1 MDKVCLQPLG
11 QDVLNFKSPKA
22 YDVFISCKDTH
33 KAWESFEIFMH
44 GTMLE
49 LVHKYVQET
58 EEEPTPNGFLK
69 WQNKCTSATLKL
81 VLQLILTFGFG
92 IYAQKVGD
100 RNNDFSVSNAGRYAF
115 LDWFYGFNHPLYRE
129 IEYRDLM
136 NKSIYPKEVGV
147 QMQNNLS
154 FSSYDVQG
162 RHQGGDFL
170 LEQKVQRQKLLAP
183 KGVVEKNV
191 WQRISR
197 SVDTIDKIYANAS
210 SDLMLFSET
219 KPRFI
224 KRGNSRMES
233 CFKILQVFGELKY
246 KSCMQ
251 YIWR

>member
-1 MDKVCLQPLG
+1 
-11 QDVLNFKSPKA
+11 
-22 YDVFISCKDTH
+22 
-33 KAWESFEIFMH
+33 
-44 GTMLE
+44 
-49 LVHKYVQET
+49 
-58 EEEPTPNGFLK
+58 
-69 WQNKCTSATLKL
+69 
-81 VLQLILTFGFG
+81 
-92 IYAQKVGD
+92 
-100 RNNDFSVSNAGRYAF
+100 
-115 LDWFYGFNHPLYRE
+115 
-129 IEYRDLM
+129 M

-246 KSCMQ
+246 KSCIQ